1 MVSKSLN
8 IAKHVSGYFIAKYMH
23 FKTDA
28 YIISYPKCGRNWLT
42 VLIGKALCEKF
53 NLPDE
58 IMLDTYKV
66 TAASGILRTQ
76 MTYDNSCEG
85 AGYKYYELPTDK
97 RKHSKKKVIFLIR
110 NVKTFW
116 FLTISMLLIGEVIIR
131 VIFQILF
138 VVIYTGQKKFLLFII
153 FGMTRA
159 L

>member
-85 AGYKYYELPTDK
+85 
-97 RKHSKKKVIFLIR
+97 RI
-110 NVKTFW
+110 
-116 FLTISMLLIGEVIIR
+116 
-131 VIFQILF
+131 
-138 VVIYTGQKKFLLFII
+138 
-153 FGMTRA
+153 
-159 L
+159 